1 MIPLIIAG
9 ATLAAQLA
17 AKKSEEEKQAAY
29 EKQVAA
35 QSMREQR
42 RKALVDAIGARSLGV
57 TEPTRKPDVSSERV
71 LGAISGLIGQ
81 AAASNMGG
89 QSSGSP
95 QASPAP
101 QMSFGD
107 PSEAIKR
114 RLMNSYDPYGGQSGI
129 A

>member
-17 AKKSEEEKQAAY
+17 AKKSEEDKQAAY

-42 RKALVDAIGARSLGV
+42 RKALISAIGARNLGV
-57 TEPTRKPDVSSERV
+57 TEPIHPPDVSGERV

-81 AAASNMGG
+81 AAASKLGG
-89 QSSGSP
+89 QSPETASGS
-95 QASPAP
+95 
-101 QMSFGD
+101 QMTFGD
-107 PSEAIKR
+107 PNEAIKR